1 MRASFKVIHRHFILL
16 ILLVSSHAYA
26 AALPSFQQVRNQYHS
41 SFATLLDR
49 NGEAIQTLQLDTS
62 AQRLPWVTL
71 QELSPAMQEALLVS
85 EDHRFFQHQG
95 VDWRAMASAAWENL
109 VHNTHRGAST
119 LTMQLMGLLEPSLTR
134 GTGGRTYLQK
144 WQQIGAARKLEKH
157 WSKAQILEAYLN
169 LVDFKSNLYGINAA
183 TAALFNKSPAT
194 INPAEASILAALLR
208 GPNAKPRIVAERAC
222 GVAALLHPPRPNCA
236 DITAL
241 SLQQLHAHPKVGFA
255 TAIAPEV
262 AQQLLHTPAQRVI
275 TSLDAQLQ
283 KIVLSSLQKDAS
295 HAASAAVIL
304 DNSTAEILAY
314 SNSDATKP
322 NNIIVPHPASTILQ
336 PFIYE
341 LAIEQKR
348 LTAATLLDNTPVPIA
363 ASTPFPDYM
372 VDTPGHDWVSTRTA
386 LSTGLAAPAL
396 RAQALLSPT
405 DYAERLRHLGL
416 NPTSQYSTLLNIAN
430 AYQTLANNGQY
441 QPASFHVAGLNKPQ
455 RIMPAKAAAIIS
467 SILANQDIK
476 DGFYLNDV
484 DNYYALASRPQYAV
498 GYTANYTIAVWIENS
513 ATLNAADIW
522 QRITADITRLHPSHP
537 PKLPNN
543 LMIQN
548 VQFNPPVEPP
558 RPELFLPG
566 TEQSTFSPPSYQKP
580 ELFSQPIDSNM
591 SLNYPNQ

>member
-1 MRASFKVIHRHFILL
+1 M
-16 ILLVSSHAYA
+16 LLVSSHAYA
-26 AALPSFQQVRNQYHS
+26 AALPSFQQVHDQYHS

-85 EDHRFFQHQG
+85 EDQRFFQHQG
-95 VDWRAMASAAWENL
+95 VDWRAIAGAAWENL

-144 WQQIGAARKLEKH
+144 WQQISAARKLEKH

-183 TAALFNKSPAT
+183 TAALFNKTPAT
-194 INPAEASILAALLR
+194 INSTEASILAALLR
-208 GPNAKPRIVAERAC
+208 GPNAKPGVVAERAC

-241 SLQQLHAHPKVGFA
+241 SLQQLHTHPKIEFA
-255 TAIAPEV
+255 AAIAPE
-262 AQQLLHTPAQRVI
+262 AARQLLHTPGQRVI
-275 TSLDAQLQ
+275 SSLDSQLQ
-283 KIVLSSLQKDAS
+283 KTVLASLPTDIS
-295 HAASAAVIL
+295 HVASAAVIL
-304 DNSTAEILAY
+304 DNTTAEILAY
-314 SNSDATKP
+314 SNSDAINI
-322 NNIIVPHPASTILQ
+322 NNINTPHPASAILQ

-348 LTAATLLDNTPVPIA
+348 LTAATLLDNMPAPIA
-363 ASTPFPDYM
+363 ASTTFPDYM
-372 VDTPGHDWVSTRTA
+372 AATPGHDWVSTRAA

-396 RAQALLSPT
+396 RVQVLVSPT

-416 NPTSQYSTLLNIAN
+416 NPTSQSNTLLNIAN

-455 RIMPAKAAAIIS
+455 RVMPVKAAAIIS
-467 SILANQDIK
+467 NILANQNVK
-476 DGFYLNDV
+476 DGSYLSDV
-484 DNYYALASRPQYAV
+484 DTYYTLASRPQYAV
-498 GYTANYTIAVWIENS
+498 GFTANYTIAVWIENP
-513 ATLNAADIW
+513 AALNAADIW
-522 QRITADITRLHPSHP
+522 QRITADITHLHPSHP

-543 LMIQN
+543 LVIQN
-548 VQFNPPVEPP
+548 VRFNPPVEPP

-566 TEQSTFSPPSYQKP
+566 TEQSVFSPPSYQNT